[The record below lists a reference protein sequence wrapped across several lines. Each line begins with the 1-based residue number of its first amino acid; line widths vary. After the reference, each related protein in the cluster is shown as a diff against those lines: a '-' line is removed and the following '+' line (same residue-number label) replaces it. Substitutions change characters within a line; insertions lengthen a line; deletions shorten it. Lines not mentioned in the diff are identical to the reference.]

1 VVGKAIFKGTNTFQM
16 KLSWLQTWD
25 LDIEES
31 RIIVSKFMDLATNQY
46 K

>member
-1 VVGKAIFKGTNTFQM
+1 M